1 MEKVHTLFSVAYK
14 FMFISKVHEKLEEN
28 LKDQAALAA
37 CRIQKN
43 LAQRFT

>member
-1 MEKVHTLFSVAYK
+1 
-14 FMFISKVHEKLEEN
+14 MFISEVHENLEEN

-37 CRIQKN
+37 CRIKKP